1 MLRPARLV
9 KLYCFFPKK
18 FAPAVAERLQEAG
31 MVHLLDIKEENR
43 SLKPLKTDAGRKE
56 VSELLEKLKKY
67 LAEFK
72 KSEKPVERL
81 IGPGYIELG
90 RKKDA
95 ELIGEAKSLV
105 KEIEKNKNYAE
116 RRLYNRVLSVAESLE
131 DLEKRSDAMEKFGA
145 TGYTASFAC
154 FVKEDNVPDV
164 TNTLDAVAKGKFA
177 FELKKVYGDKAP
189 TLLDNTAIVK
199 PFEILTES
207 YGLPPYNGFDPTPLL
222 AVTFTLFFGIM
233 FPDAGYGAVIAAMS
247 ALAYYITRK
256 TSRFARNLNIILIY
270 CGLSSVV
277 FGLFFGEFFGFVIKP
292 LLFEPARDLIA
303 IFLISIIIGI
313 VHISA
318 SLVSKAAIEKNKL
331 YSLSLLAA
339 LWSAVLFAYSREFVY
354 IILFATAFV
363 VMLYRK
369 GFYAAKDVA
378 GIFTRIISYLRIG
391 ILSVAHVS
399 VSRLFVNI
407 ALNAPKSI
415 AGIALGIFLI
425 VIGVSLSFAIGV
437 AVVFL
442 QSLRLEWLEFF
453 GELEMGGTKFEP
465 FTRRKEYL
473 Y

>member
-18 FAPAVAERLQEAG
+18 SAGVVAERLQDIG
-31 MVHLLDIKEENR
+31 LVHLFDIKEEDR
-43 SLKPLKTDAGRKE
+43 SLRPLAAASRKE
-56 VSELLEKLKKY
+56 SGELKEKLKKY
-67 LAEFK
+67 LAGMK
-72 KSEKPVERL
+72 KEKPLEML
-81 IGPGYIELG
+81 IGPGYVELG
-90 RKKDA
+90 KKKDA

-105 KEIEKNKNYAE
+105 KEIEKSGDGGRK
-116 RRLYNRVLSVAESLE
+116 RLYSRVLSVAESLE
-131 DLEKRSDAMEKFGA
+131 DLEKRLDAMEKFGS
-145 TGYTASFAC
+145 TQRTASFAC
-154 FVKEDNVPDV
+154 FVKEENVPDV

-177 FELKKVYGDKAP
+177 FEVKKAGDKAP
-189 TLLDNTAIVK
+189 TLLDNAAIVK

-207 YGLPPYNGFDPTPLL
+207 YGMPPYNGFDPTLLL

-256 TSRFARNLNIILIY
+256 ASRFARNLNIILVY

-277 FGLFFGEFFGFVIKP
+277 FGLFFGELFGVKIQP
-292 LLFEPARDLIA
+292 ILFEPTRDLIA

-313 VHISA
+313 VHLSA
-318 SLVSKAAIEKNKL
+318 SLASRAAVEKEKI
-331 YSLSLLAA
+331 YSLSVLAA
-339 LWSAVLFAYSREFVY
+339 LWSAVLFAYSREMIY
-354 IILFATAFV
+354 LGLFAAAFA
-363 VMLYRK
+363 VMLHKK
-369 GFYAAKDVA
+369 GFYAAKDIA
-378 GIFTRIISYLRIG
+378 GIFTRILSYLRIG
-391 ILSVAHVS
+391 ILSIAHIS
-399 VSRLFVNI
+399 VSRVFVNI
-407 ALNAPKSI
+407 AISAPKTLEGVLL
-415 AGIALGIFLI
+415 AAFLI

-465 FTRRKEYL
+465 FRRRKEYL